1 MRSRKRLVLGLVLV
15 SAAAFGV
22 LITGHPANRSL
33 LADLVS
39 QNQAGYGYGYG
50 NPYGLSPALQLSP
63 SQAAPGE
70 RITVT
75 GSGFPPCTSYV
86 TWVLSGDRPYPSGIA
101 KGSGGSFSASI
112 TVPASEPAGT
122 FNVDAACYSPS
133 GRVRPLASTPLRV
146 SGQINSWPSGG
157 PPGQASGNDGALPG
171 LGAAAG
177 GVALAFLL
185 LLWVRASRRRLD
197 GRWVKKHLR
206 AVATPLL
213 GPGSAA
219 IRHGTDAR
227 WVSLALEA
235 HGGISGTAIIEEV
248 GQ

>member
-1 MRSRKRLVLGLVLV
+1 MRSRKRLALGLVLA
-15 SAAAFGV
+15 SAAAFAV

-39 QNQAGYGYGYG
+39 QDQAGYGYGYG
-50 NPYGLSPALQLSP
+50 NPYGLGPILQLSP
-63 SQAAPGE
+63 SQAAPGD

-75 GSGFPPCTSYV
+75 GSGFPRCTTYV
-86 TWVLSGDRPYPSGIA
+86 TWVLSRDRPYPSGIA

-122 FNVDAACYSPS
+122 FTVDAACYSPS
-133 GRVRPLASTPLRV
+133 GRVIPLASTPLRV
-146 SGQINSWPSGG
+146 SRQINSSSGPSGG
-157 PPGQASGNDGALPG
+157 PPGQASGNNGALPG

-177 GVALAFLL
+177 GAALAFLL

-206 AVATPLL
+206 AVATPL
-213 GPGSAA
+213 PGSAA

-227 WVSLALEA
+227 RVSLALEA
-235 HGGISGTAIIEEV
+235 HGGISGTARIEEV